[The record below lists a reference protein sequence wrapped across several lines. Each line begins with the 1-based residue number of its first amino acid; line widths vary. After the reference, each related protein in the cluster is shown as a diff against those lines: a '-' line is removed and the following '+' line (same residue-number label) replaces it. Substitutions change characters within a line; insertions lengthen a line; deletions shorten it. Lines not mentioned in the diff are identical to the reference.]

1 MSVAAG
7 LAATRRTQE
16 EQSFD
21 RARTM
26 FGLGR
31 SASAQAASTVTGYVS
46 STPVSGSKRPVV
58 ATPGVRLNDCK
69 VSETVSSRAGV
80 DQLLTLLCRRPGNR
94 SEVQLRVE

>member
-58 ATPGVRLNDCK
+58 ATPGVCLNDCK